1 MKNKRLM
8 AAIAVI
14 GMVIGVSFVKDI
26 SSQSQNDKKQEIP
39 TVGILQYV
47 SHPAL
52 DDIYKGMV
60 DALAKEGFKDG
71 ETVRLV
77 FQNGQ
82 ADQSKLT
89 SMSQHLINEKS
100 DVLVGI
106 ATPAAQ
112 ALANQTQTTPIIL
125 GAISDPQSAGL
136 VTSNE
141 RPGGNVTGVSDQA
154 PVKAQ
159 MELVKQLLPEKK
171 MMGILYSSAEDNS
184 AYQVKKIS
192 EEASRSGYEVRKY
205 PVPSTNEISQMM
217 QVMAREVDFVYVP
230 TDNTM
235 ANAMQTI
242 VDVANQHHIP
252 VIPSVDTMVEQ
263 GGLATVGINQY
274 ELGVQTG
281 KMVADVLTGKSQP
294 ATTPIYTFETGD
306 IIINK
311 KQADNFGITL
321 TSDLVK
327 QAKIVG
333 GESK

>member
-1 MKNKRLM
+1 MNKKIVG
-8 AAIAVI
+8 AITVLGLFLAGSYI
-14 GMVIGVSFVKDI
+14 KDSKEQEKLNEKTKLPTIGV
-26 SSQSQNDKKQEIP
+26 
-39 TVGILQYV
+39 LQFV

-60 DALAKEGFKDG
+60 ESLAKAGFKDG
-71 ETVRLV
+71 ETANIV

-112 ALANQTQTTPIIL
+112 ALANQTQEIPIVL
-125 GAISDPQSAGL
+125 GAISDPKSAGL
-136 VTSNE
+136 VEDNNH
-141 RPGGNVTGVSDQA
+141 PGGNITGVSDQS
-154 PVKAQ
+154 PVEAQ
-159 MELVKQLLPEKK
+159 LELVKEILPSSKK
-171 MMGILYSSAEDNS
+171 MGILYSSAEDNS
-184 AYQVKKIS
+184 AYQAEKITAEAKKSGFDVKS
-192 EEASRSGYEVRKY
+192 Y

-217 QVMAREVDFVYVP
+217 QVMSKEVDFVYLP

-242 VDVANQHHIP
+242 VDVANQYKIP

-274 ELGVQTG
+274 ELGVKTG
-281 KMVADVLTGKSQP
+281 EMVASILKGESKP
-294 ATTPIYTFETGD
+294 ATTPIYTFDSGD
-306 IIINK
+306 IIINQ
-311 KQADNFGITL
+311 KQADFLNI
-321 TSDLVK
+321 SINQSIKDK
-327 QAKIVG
+327 AIIKG
-333 GESK
+333 GE

>member
-1 MKNKRLM
+1 M

-14 GMVIGVSFVKDI
+14 GMVIGVSFIKDI
-26 SSQSQNDKKQEIP
+26 SSQSRNDKKQEIP

-141 RPGGNVTGVSDQA
+141 HPGGNVTGVSDQA

-171 MMGILYSSAEDNS
+171 KMGILYSSAEDNS

-192 EEASRSGYEVRKY
+192 EEASHSGYEVRKY

-321 TSDLVK
+321 TSELVK

>member
-1 MKNKRLM
+1 LPT
-8 AAIAVI
+8 
-14 GMVIGVSFVKDI
+14 IGV
-26 SSQSQNDKKQEIP
+26 
-39 TVGILQYV
+39 LQFV

-60 DALAKEGFKDG
+60 DSLAKEGFKDG
-71 ETVRLV
+71 ETANIV

-112 ALANQTQTTPIIL
+112 ALANQTQEIPIVL
-125 GAISDPQSAGL
+125 GAISDPKSAGL
-136 VTSNE
+136 VEDNNH
-141 RPGGNVTGVSDQA
+141 PGGNITGVSDQS
-154 PVKAQ
+154 PVEAQ
-159 MELVKQLLPEKK
+159 LELVKEILPSSKK
-171 MMGILYSSAEDNS
+171 MGILYSSAEDNS
-184 AYQVKKIS
+184 AYQAEKITAEAKKSGFDVKS
-192 EEASRSGYEVRKY
+192 Y

-217 QVMAREVDFVYVP
+217 QVMSKEVDFVYLP

-242 VDVANQHHIP
+242 VDVANQYKIP

-274 ELGVQTG
+274 ELGVKTG
-281 KMVADVLTGKSQP
+281 EMVASILKGESKP
-294 ATTPIYTFETGD
+294 ATTPIYTFDSGD
-306 IIINK
+306 IIINQ
-311 KQADNFGITL
+311 KQADFLNI
-321 TSDLVK
+321 SINQSIKDK
-327 QAKIVG
+327 AIIKG
-333 GESK
+333 GE

>member
-1 MKNKRLM
+1 M

-14 GMVIGVSFVKDI
+14 GMVIGVSFIKDI
-26 SSQSQNDKKQEIP
+26 SSQSRNDKKQEIP

-141 RPGGNVTGVSDQA
+141 HPGGNVTGVSDQA

-171 MMGILYSSAEDNS
+171 KMGILYSSAEDNS